1 MTMFSE
7 LTACAQAHADRNKAR
22 AESLRQV
29 AQQLEERAEA
39 MRLNGAS
46 RGRVDFELE
55 YATTQANAADMFE
68 RRAER
73 WSRVAQ
79 LTGSLRGDRGVRR
92 VP

>member
-7 LTACAQAHADRNKAR
+7 LTAWAQAHADRNKVR

-29 AQQLEERAEA
+29 AQQLEARAESMWA
-39 MRLNGAS
+39 LGSPRD
-46 RGRVDFELE
+46 RVDFELE

-79 LTGSLRGDRGVRR
+79 VTESLRGNRGAHR